1 MALRLGVDLGGT
13 KIEIALFD
21 AAGREVLRR
30 RAFTPHA
37 GYDAA
42 LEEFSSL
49 ILDAERAAG
58 APCNVGIGMPGTI
71 HPRSGRVINAYNT
84 PFTAGASSTISR
96 SGLNG
101 KCASRTMPTVSRF
114 PRRSTARPR
123 DAAWCS
129 APSWAP

>member
-58 APCNVGIGMPGTI
+58 APCN
-71 HPRSGRVINAYNT
+71 GRRLKHDLEERLEREVRFANDANC
-84 PFTAGASSTISR
+84 FALSEALDGAAAGRGVVFGAI
-96 SGLNG
+96 L
-101 KCASRTMPTVSRF
+101 
-114 PRRSTARPR
+114 
-123 DAAWCS
+123 
-129 APSWAP
+129 